1 MTNNIEKLNSEEL
14 EREYL
19 NYYSYINS
27 SGIHGAEKQKAILDF
42 IFSATQKAFQAGQE
56 SKAEEIRGE
65 IEKMKFKMDVKD
77 YLPLVKIWT
86 DGYDQPFDSG
96 YAQAKKDILSTLS
109 TPNNEIK

>member
-42 IFSATQKAFQAGQE
+42 ILDATQKAFQAGRE
-56 SKAEEIRGE
+56 SVIEELNE
-65 IEKMKFKMDVKD
+65 EQKKFMQGFSYQK
-77 YLPLVKIWT
+77 
-86 DGYDQPFDSG
+86 
-96 YAQAKKDILSTLS
+96 
-109 TPNNEIK
+109 PNIKSI

>member
-27 SGIHGAEKQKAILDF
+27 IGIHGAEKQKAILDF

-56 SKAEEIRGE
+56 RKAESLREEIMIE
-65 IEKMKFKMDVKD
+65 IQKDLDAGGFYRICSNESSFKHYV
-77 YLPLVKIWT
+77 
-86 DGYDQPFDSG
+86 SG
-96 YAQAKKDILSTLS
+96 LLS
-109 TPNNEIK
+109 TPNNKQNG